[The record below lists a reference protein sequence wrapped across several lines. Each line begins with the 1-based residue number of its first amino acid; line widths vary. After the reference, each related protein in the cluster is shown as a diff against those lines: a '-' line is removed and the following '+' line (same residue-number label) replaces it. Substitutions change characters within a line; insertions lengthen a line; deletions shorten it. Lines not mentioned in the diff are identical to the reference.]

1 MASTSNKKFFVWG
14 MPGARGRGVIPIIER
29 KLLAWLR
36 DKRSDFARPLT
47 GGHFFVLVFVLFLSR
62 FCVR

>member
-1 MASTSNKKFFVWG
+1 

-47 GGHFFVLVFVLFLSR
+47 GGHFFALVLVSFLCEVTVSGMR
-62 FCVR
+62 D